1 MNCAPLSCFSVSINW
16 SSSISW
22 TRELWKI
29 RLRKTKWK
37 EKTEKSSEALRPKK
51 NQNSETQKSPE
62 KEFKTHHKHFKSEIS
77 RLGKIFRD
85 PRFSRYHSI
94 SSIPLCCNC
103 RFPLHSTCRFLTF
116 PLSTWPVNDRHGPAI
131 LSWLFSVNL
140 YHLCYWDDCPI
151 FESPTVQTLDQ

>member
-1 MNCAPLSCFSVSINW
+1 MKRKN
-16 SSSISW
+16 
-22 TRELWKI
+22 WKI
-29 RLRKTKWK
+29 LRGP
-37 EKTEKSSEALRPKK
+37 SAKK

-103 RFPLHSTCRFLTF
+103 RFLLHSTCRFLTF
-116 PLSTWPVNDRHGPAI
+116 ALSTWPVNDRHGSAI

-151 FESPTVQTLDQ
+151 FESPTVQTLDKWLSYVVHLSLSFKWRYSRYDRRSGNCNLSNCKL

>member
-16 SSSISW
+16 SSSISC

-29 RLRKTKWK
+29 RLQKTKWK

-116 PLSTWPVNDRHGPAI
+116 PLSTWPVNDRHGPTI

>member
-1 MNCAPLSCFSVSINW
+1 MSCAPLSRFSVSINW
-16 SSSISW
+16 SSSISC

-29 RLRKTKWK
+29 RLQKTKRK

-77 RLGKIFRD
+77 RFGKIFRD

-140 YHLCYWDDCPI
+140 YHLCYLDDCPI

>member
-16 SSSISW
+16 SSSISC

-29 RLRKTKWK
+29 RLQKTKWK
-37 EKTEKSSEALRPKK
+37 EKTEKSCEALRPKK

-140 YHLCYWDDCPI
+140 YHLCCLDDCPI